1 MSENTTSVERVACEV
16 CGAPST
22 YEVCDVNASG
32 PYVAVC
38 SDACAD
44 VVATHADDCDC
55 TDCTDDDGAYVDAI
69 ADAETF
75 LRVLDADADANIID
89 TIQDADRVQHA
100 SIVGGE
106 RDGEVF
112 VVTSNVY
119 GQTLVFAFRTLDGA
133 RRYYDAVTTDFTTD
147 ER

>member
-1 MSENTTSVERVACEV
+1 MSENTTSVVACEV

-55 TDCTDDDGAYVDAI
+55 TDCDNGENVDAI
-69 ADAETF
+69 ANAETF
-75 LRVLDADADANIID
+75 LHVLDADADANIID

-100 SIVGGE
+100 SIVGGTDDDP
-106 RDGEVF
+106 RVF

-119 GQTLVFAFRTLDGA
+119 GQTLVFAFRTLNGA
-133 RRYYDAVTTDFTTD
+133 RRYYDAVTTDYTTED
-147 ER
+147 HR